1 MLGKLCVCGHEM
13 KPQGKQTLE
22 MNGSSL
28 GSNLWTDHVEV
39 DMYICSWCGRM
50 AFFEPENMLSKSR
63 GDWAYTILDVTGDV
77 TEDVRE
83 KRFRDA
89 CEEMTMDELRAIVY
103 DANPDMLRAVAR
115 ERIEELESIERYKA
129 EQKQKEEERRAK
141 RKKLFSGILGR
152 DEDDGKPPKN
162 RPPEF

>member
-1 MLGKLCVCGHEM
+1 MHFLLGNVVVK
-13 KPQGKQTLE
+13 GKGLFKELLAVGAQL
-22 MNGSSL
+22 L
-28 GSNLWTDHVEV
+28 AVFIVPVEV
-39 DMYICSWCGRM
+39 YICSWCGRM
-50 AFFEPENMLSKSR
+50 AFFEPE
-63 GDWAYTILDVTGDV
+63 
-77 TEDVRE
+77 DVRE

-89 CEEMTMDELRAIVY
+89 CEKMTMDELRAIVY

-152 DEDDGKPPKN
+152 DEEDDGKPPKN

>member
-1 MLGKLCVCGHEM
+1 MIDKLCVCGHAMEDR
-13 KPQGKQTLE
+13 GAQTLE

-39 DMYICSWCGRM
+39 DVYICPWCGRM
-50 AFFEPENMLSKSR
+50 AFFEPEAIR
-63 GDWAYTILDVTGDV
+63 
-77 TEDVRE
+77 
-83 KRFRDA
+83 KRRFSDA
-89 CEEMTMDELRAIVY
+89 CEGKTIEELRALLY
-103 DANPDMLRAVAR
+103 DSNPELLQDAAR
-115 ERIEELESIERYKA
+115 EHIEELESIERYKA

>member
-1 MLGKLCVCGHEM
+1 MIDKLCVCGHAMEDR
-13 KPQGKQTLE
+13 GAQTLE

-39 DMYICSWCGRM
+39 DVYICPWCGRM
-50 AFFEPENMLSKSR
+50 AFFEPEAIR
-63 GDWAYTILDVTGDV
+63 
-77 TEDVRE
+77 
-83 KRFRDA
+83 KRRFSDA
-89 CEEMTMDELRAIVY
+89 CEGKTIEELRALLWDSNPELLQ
-103 DANPDMLRAVAR
+103 DAAR
-115 ERIEELESIERYKA
+115 EHIEELEADARWKA
-129 EQKQKEEERRAK
+129 EQEREEEERRAK

>member
-1 MLGKLCVCGHEM
+1 MSDKLCVCGHEM
-13 KPQGKQTLE
+13 KPLGKQTLE

-28 GSNLWTDHVEV
+28 GSNLWTDHVPVEV
-39 DMYICSWCGRM
+39 YICSWCGRM
-50 AFFEPENMLSKSR
+50 AFFEPE
-63 GDWAYTILDVTGDV
+63 DI
-77 TEDVRE
+77 RE
-83 KRFRDA
+83 RRFQDA
-89 CEEMTMDELRAIVY
+89 CEKMTMDELRAIMEGEQPPLLQKK
-103 DANPDMLRAVAR
+103 AG
-115 ERIEELESIERYKA
+115 ERLEELESIERYKA

>member
-50 AFFEPENMLSKSR
+50 AFFEPE
-63 GDWAYTILDVTGDV
+63 
-77 TEDVRE
+77 DVRE

-103 DANPDMLRAVAR
+103 DANPDMLRALKSWSRSSVTRRSRSKKRRKGVQSAKNSFRAFSAETRTTASRPKTAR
-115 ERIEELESIERYKA
+115 RSFDEFIVKVRTLCA
-129 EQKQKEEERRAK
+129 
-141 RKKLFSGILGR
+141 LFA
-152 DEDDGKPPKN
+152 
-162 RPPEF
+162 